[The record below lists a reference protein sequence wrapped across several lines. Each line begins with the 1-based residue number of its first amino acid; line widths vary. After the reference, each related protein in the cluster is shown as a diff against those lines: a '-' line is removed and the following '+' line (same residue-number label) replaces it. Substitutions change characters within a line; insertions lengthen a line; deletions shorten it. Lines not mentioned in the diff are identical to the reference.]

1 MKRMLLAGS
10 AGLSCLALLAFVLPV
25 GAMMIAPA
33 PVPQRV
39 ATADVVIVGK
49 VTAFGDKTVSV
60 RPFPGATEK
69 SEYQVAIVRVDDAL
83 VGAKDVKEI
92 RVGFRLPPPPPPPP
106 VVRPGGGPVAI
117 VPFRKWREPSLVLD
131 QEAMLFLV
139 KHPEADF
146 YVMPAYFS
154 IVNKKDNPGF
164 AGDLAEVKKAAR
176 LLADPKAGLESKD
189 GEERLLTAGMLISRY
204 RTPRMGGAPK
214 TEPID
219 AAQSKLILQTL
230 ADADW
235 KAAPRPGLFNQMTA
249 QALFFRLGLQPKDG
263 WTQPKDFN
271 ELPDAAQKW
280 LKDNVNTYR
289 IERFVTDEKTEKND
303 KKD

>member
-1 MKRMLLAGS
+1 MRRTLLAGA
-10 AGLSCLALLAFVLPV
+10 AGLSCLALLAAVLPV

-49 VTAFGDKTVSV
+49 VTAFGDKTVSA

-69 SEYQVAIVRVDDAL
+69 SEYQVAVVRIDDAI
-83 VGAKDVKEI
+83 VGAKDLKEI

-117 VPFRKWREPSLVLD
+117 GPLRKWREPSLVLD
-131 QEAMLFLV
+131 QEALLFLV

-154 IVNKKDNPGF
+154 VINKKDNPGF
-164 AGDLAEVKKAAR
+164 ANDLAEVQKAAR
-176 LLADPKAGLESKD
+176 LLADPKAGLESNSAED
-189 GEERLLTAGMLISRY
+189 RLLTAGLLISRY
-204 RTPRMGGAPK
+204 RTPRLGPVAK

-219 AAQSKLILQTL
+219 AVQSKLILQTL

-235 KAAPRPGLFNQMTA
+235 KAPARPGLMNQLTSP

-263 WTQPKDFN
+263 WTQPKDFK
-271 ELPDAAQKW
+271 ELPEAAQKW
-280 LKDNVNTYR
+280 LKDHAESYR
-289 IERFVTDEKTEKND
+289 IERFVSAEKTEN
-303 KKD
+303 KD